1 MICYRWLVRALVR
14 SLFSILL
21 VFFVVL
27 TASAY
32 TIVMREGRRVEVGSV
47 LAVTPTSL
55 TYEVSPGIQVTLQLA
70 AVDIAA
76 TERINREPSG
86 SFLRHYSVQVKAA
99 ETRAN
104 SLAEANSSA
113 RRTITNRD
121 LENFRLARIESERA
135 YELRR
140 KELGLPAV
148 EETRRRVALDGDAS
162 LERLRQLGYQKQ
174 ATEDYWRNRASLLRA
189 ELAATNARIDFLR
202 GRLDVLPLPF
212 SSGAFVNGFPFAT
225 FGGLTWGQGLQ
236 TNALARPKFLVAPA
250 AGSQFAARVG
260 FGNRLGTRQTLVN
273 PAPFRR
279 VRNFDRPLTP
289 FPAAGILSLPF
300 QSDAFALQS
309 SALITQL
316 DEMLAYRAG
325 LEARWR
331 SLEED
336 ARRAGASP
344 GWLRE

>member
-1 MICYRWLVRALVR
+1 
-14 SLFSILL
+14 LFSILL
-21 VFFVVL
+21 VFFLVL
-27 TASAY
+27 PASAY
-32 TIVMREGRRVEVGSV
+32 TIVLRDGRRVEVGSV

-86 SFLRHYSVQVKAA
+86 SFLRHHSVQITAA
-99 ETRAN
+99 ETGAN
-104 SLAEANSSA
+104 RLAGTSSSA
-113 RRTITNRD
+113 KRTITNRD

-135 YELRR
+135 YEQRR
-140 KELGLPAV
+140 KELGLPSV
-148 EETRRRVALDGDAS
+148 GETKRRVALEGEAS
-162 LERLRQLGYQKQ
+162 LERLRQLGYQRQ
-174 ATEDYWRNRASLLRA
+174 ASEEYWRNRASVLRA
-189 ELAATNARIDFLR
+189 ELAATNAQIDFLR

-212 SSGAFVNGFPFAT
+212 SSGALANGFPFAT
-225 FGGLTWGQGLQ
+225 SGGLTWDQGLQ
-236 TNALARPKFLVAPA
+236 TNALVRQSRVFTAPS
-250 AGSQFAARVG
+250 AGSRFAARVN
-260 FGNRLGTRQTLVN
+260 FGNGLSAGQLLVN
-273 PAPFRR
+273 PPPFRR
-279 VRNFDRPLTP
+279 MRNFGRPQVP
-289 FPAAGILSLPF
+289 FPAAPIFSLPF
-300 QSDAFALQS
+300 QSDAFALET